1 MFKVVVSDLD
11 GTLLNGQHQI
21 SSRTRDT
28 LHRLVDQ
35 GVKFVVATGR
45 HHVDVRSIRD
55 ALGLDIYLIT
65 SNGAVVH
72 DKQDQLVYNQALPST
87 VAAELIAMERDP
99 SIHIN
104 VYYGD
109 EWLVEEEL
117 PWLL

>member
-1 MFKVVVSDLD
+1 MMFKVVVSDLD

-21 SSRTRDT
+21 SPRTRDT

-35 GVKFVVATGR
+35 GIKFVVATGR

-72 DKQDQLVYNQALPST
+72 DKQDSLVFNQALPST
-87 VAAELIAMERDP
+87 VAAELIALEQ
-99 SIHIN
+99 
-104 VYYGD
+104 
-109 EWLVEEEL
+109 L
-117 PWLL
+117 